1 MPGPCMSTCWN
12 RRAVQCDVGLPEI
25 GFFQHEFLVLHD
37 HIAST
42 RCVPFL
48 RKPFVPSGRRSAA
61 IVDISLAELP
71 FRADVQLDKSPPRN
85 AIQAVGG
92 RKRCRHNLKISAIH
106 LFGNSSLA
114 VEQKNP
120 VTAGVK
126 PERLGEESRR
136 ILVAEPWNQ
145 ARRTFRIRPL
155 PGSRLDILRGTGHFN
170 GAGFWPGRLAACGQ
184 QHSSDNQCDQSLSDM
199 PHLNLSPPEVH
210 RLYFT
215 GTRPQA
221 AIQKI
226 RTLPFSAMAGQAAR
240 GSPTAPRREQ
250 RPCIHV
256 RGPASASRPPTPAAD
271 PGARRFQGAD
281 HPVRVRQPLHPRRR
295 ASANPRAWRAV
306 PRPCRTSA
314 RRRCHPAINAPAGP
328 CPVGLRQ
335 RRCGQGGRH
344 LDAARA
350 GVRTPS
356 RRSSTPRGPCRRCH
370 TSRGTPGGCSSHD
383 RCGTRSPG

>member
-1 MPGPCMSTCWN
+1 MSTCWN

-61 IVDISLAELP
+61 ILDISLAELP

-155 PGSRLDILRGTGHFN
+155 PGSRLTSSEAPATSTEPGSGL
-170 GAGFWPGRLAACGQ
+170 GA
-184 QHSSDNQCDQSLSDM
+184 S
-199 PHLNLSPPEVH
+199 PHAVNS
-210 RLYFT
+210 
-215 GTRPQA
+215 
-221 AIQKI
+221 
-226 RTLPFSAMAGQAAR
+226 
-240 GSPTAPRREQ
+240 
-250 RPCIHV
+250 
-256 RGPASASRPPTPAAD
+256 TPAT
-271 PGARRFQGAD
+271 
-281 HPVRVRQPLHPRRR
+281 
-295 ASANPRAWRAV
+295 
-306 PRPCRTSA
+306 TSA
-314 RRRCHPAINAPAGP
+314 TNP
-328 CPVGLRQ
+328 CP
-335 RRCGQGGRH
+335 
-344 LDAARA
+344 
-350 GVRTPS
+350 T
-356 RRSSTPRGPCRRCH
+356 CRI
-370 TSRGTPGGCSSHD
+370 
-383 RCGTRSPG
+383 